1 MEKKKLK
8 DLTWDELDK
17 CGEIEEIA
25 YRGDKKWMQYDD
37 EIGFAKMRMRNPEA
51 YEEIEIVFSDNWFII
66 YLENEKMINLLD
78 AARADIGDNQPMDKE
93 EFRQCVQRL
102 INKNKIITVSAK
114 SDTSYYSFA
123 KMAANGEIDIIS
135 DKKDVEGLL
144 HDLIFQKA
152 GVQDDLSEQMSK
164 YTNILEEFDKN
175 KDEYKAKRKKQLQR
189 YMDLKD
195 LYR

>member
-1 MEKKKLK
+1 
-8 DLTWDELDK
+8 
-17 CGEIEEIA
+17 
-25 YRGDKKWMQYDD
+25 MQYDD

-93 EFRQCVQRL
+93 EFRQCVKRL
-102 INKNKIITVSAK
+102 INKNKIVTVSAK
-114 SDTSYYSFA
+114 ADTSYYSFA
-123 KMAANGEIDIIS
+123 KMAANGEINIIS
-135 DKKDVEGLL
+135 DKTDIKELL
-144 HDLIFQKA
+144 HDVIFQKA
-152 GVQDDLSEQMSK
+152 GAQDDLSEQMSK